1 MSEDP
6 CAITGLGLRD
16 MWSMSSESSKKRR
29 MIKSPYHDL
38 LDPGVLQGLDSEA
51 IITSNSHVV
60 STEDV
65 KILGKALG
73 NGSFCTAFR
82 CILLINGD
90 EMECVVKIP
99 NFVGRKVVDGKLPT
113 ISQPHVRALVDFEHE
128 LLITR
133 HLLEPDSYTAWYDKG
148 SDQASM
154 VPYSK
159 LENFHKDLLTLQ
171 EHPGY
176 KHIHKMIHMEPA
188 SLNRSYPM
196 LFSEQCDKSLSGE
209 HYFTSTLSLPWLD
222 AVSQLLDGFEYMMSR
237 EVLHGDIKSDNVLCT
252 FQPNR
257 GLYHYVYTDFGL
269 FQREQYNDQDARHD
283 LMCLTSMLK
292 NIAHNANSR
301 GQTVSVVASVLNG
314 SQASRTTQSIL
325 RDLQSA
331 LEADLTEMRHD
342 YECHD
347 L

>member
-1 MSEDP
+1 
-6 CAITGLGLRD
+6 
-16 MWSMSSESSKKRR
+16 MSSASSKKRR

-65 KILGKALG
+65 KILGKALR

-196 LFSEQCDKSLSGE
+196 LFSEQCEKTLLSLSGE
-209 HYFTSTLSLPWLD
+209 HYFTSTMSLPWLD
-222 AVSQLLDGFEYMMSR
+222 GCESVLGPTGAQPRASLGAPARNRDFQVGPTRNSRRADSDG
-237 EVLHGDIKSDNVLCT
+237 G
-252 FQPNR
+252 
-257 GLYHYVYTDFGL
+257 G
-269 FQREQYNDQDARHD
+269 ARH
-283 LMCLTSMLK
+283 LGGAGEAREAPREAQK
-292 NIAHNANSR
+292 PAR
-301 GQTVSVVASVLNG
+301 GPRHRRRRLVGEAGPQVSA
-314 SQASRTTQSIL
+314 R
-325 RDLQSA
+325 
-331 LEADLTEMRHD
+331 
-342 YECHD
+342 
-347 L
+347 